1 MNTTP
6 TNNRSPLSA
15 LAAQANEALAP
26 QARYNTTPTT
36 RNGDGFYRG
45 HGKPTDGAGQWQ
57 LVPGAKLPPRA
68 FEVHQKE
75 RERYHLLART
85 LPMDKDPLR
94 AVETAGRNIFDA
106 TFGAEQRKFE
116 NEIAAGQLELT
127 RLAADHARLETDL
140 EHVQATII
148 QEPPVPQLPPWF
160 TLKWCAW
167 ASCLVCF
174 GLSAAGAVSNI
185 VFRLLPDTQALLPAV
200 VVSMVWV
207 LLSVASKIGIRA
219 VRSPVREVLHWTIA
233 GIGLLGAVL
242 WLAGLV
248 VSYAS
253 EINLNDVA
261 ATGVL
266 SRSKA
271 MPFVGQLLAEFAVG
285 FACLSGML
293 SLVNHPRHE
302 VPNPDRKVLSDHLA
316 ELNTATDSILR
327 ELANP
332 QGNLNELNASRDA
345 LLAEGTAI
353 ISLRAAD
360 AALLAELQ
368 RQRDENQRLLGQF
381 SARSNNSNHNYKH
394 ED

>member
-6 TNNRSPLSA
+6 TNNHNPLSA
-15 LAAQANEALAP
+15 LAAQANGAIAP
-26 QARYNTTPTT
+26 QPRYNTTPTT

-45 HGKPTDGAGQWQ
+45 HGKPTDGQSQWQ

-75 RERYHLLART
+75 RDRYHLLART
-85 LPMDKDPLR
+85 LPMDNDPVR

-116 NEIAAGQLELT
+116 SEIAAGQLEVA
-127 RLAADHARLETDL
+127 RLAADNAKLKTDL
-140 EHVQATII
+140 EHVPATVI
-148 QEPPVPQLPPWF
+148 QEPPSPELPPYLS
-160 TLKWCAW
+160 LKWCAW
-167 ASCLVCF
+167 ASCILCF

-185 VFRLLPDTQALLPAV
+185 VYRLLPDTQALLPAV
-200 VVSMVWV
+200 IVSVVWV

-219 VRSPVREVLHWTIA
+219 VRSPSREVLHWTIA
-233 GIGLLGAVL
+233 GVGLLGAVL

-253 EINLNDVA
+253 EINLNEIA

-266 SRSKA
+266 SRSKS
-271 MPFVGQLLAEFAVG
+271 MPFVGQLLAEYAVG

-293 SLVNHPRHE
+293 SLVNHPRQ
-302 VPNPDRKVLSDHLA
+302 VIPNPDRKLLSDHLA
-316 ELNTATDSILR
+316 ELNVATDNILR

-332 QGNLNELNASRDA
+332 QGNLNELNASRA
-345 LLAEGTAI
+345 AFLAEGTAI
-353 ISLRAAD
+353 VSLRSAD

-368 RQRDENQRLLGQF
+368 RQRDENQRLLGHF
-381 SARSNNSNHNYKH
+381 SAPNEN
-394 ED
+394 